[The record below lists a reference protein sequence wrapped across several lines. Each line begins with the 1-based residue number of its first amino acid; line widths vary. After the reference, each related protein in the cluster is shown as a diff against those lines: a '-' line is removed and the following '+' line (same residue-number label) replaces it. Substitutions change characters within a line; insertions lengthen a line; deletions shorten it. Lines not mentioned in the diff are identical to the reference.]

1 VRADRALVL
10 ARGYRGQDVLVVVP
24 VAAKAAAEALVAG
37 RELALKRQ
45 AANGIPLQ
53 QPVARDDA
61 GRGVA
66 MEALVPLPIRAPA
79 WGMLLLERA
88 GGEGFTTEEMAL
100 AGEFIRLALVHVDQ
114 ALTAIQLRRSAEL
127 DALTGTFN
135 RRTIDQWLVRSFGE
149 AERDGQP
156 ISVLFVD
163 MDHFKAINDK
173 FGHACGDHCLRSVAQ
188 ALRAALGEGDLLG
201 RYGGEE
207 FIAVLPGRGG
217 AAARQLGE
225 QLRADVE
232 RLALDWEGQ
241 PLRLTVSVGVATR
254 LHDERPA
261 HTIDRADKAL
271 YAAKRGGR
279 NCVHVAPAVFR

>member
-1 VRADRALVL
+1 A
-10 ARGYRGQDVLVVVP
+10 VVERT
-24 VAAKAAAEALVAG
+24 AA
-37 RELALKRQ
+37 
-45 AANGIPLQ
+45 
-53 QPVARDDA
+53 
-61 GRGVA
+61 
-66 MEALVPLPIRAPA
+66 
-79 WGMLLLERA
+79 LLLACFFSSMMRRPPRSTL
-88 GGEGFTTEEMAL
+88 FPYTT
-100 AGEFIRLALVHVDQ
+100 
-114 ALTAIQLRRSAEL
+114 
-127 DALTGTFN
+127 
-135 RRTIDQWLVRSFGE
+135 
-149 AERDGQP
+149 
-156 ISVLFVD
+156 LF
-163 MDHFKAINDK
+163 
-173 FGHACGDHCLRSVAQ
+173 RSVAQ

-217 AAARQLGE
+217 AAARQMGE

>member
-1 VRADRALVL
+1 
-10 ARGYRGQDVLVVVP
+10 
-24 VAAKAAAEALVAG
+24 
-37 RELALKRQ
+37 
-45 AANGIPLQ
+45 
-53 QPVARDDA
+53 
-61 GRGVA
+61 

-88 GGEGFTTEEMAL
+88 GGEGFTTEELAL
-100 AGEFIRLALVHVDQ
+100 AGEFVRLALVHVDQ

-135 RRTIDQWLVRSFGE
+135 RRTIDQWLVRSFGD
-149 AERDGQP
+149 AERDEQP

-188 ALRAALGEGDLLG
+188 ALRTALGEGDLLG

-217 AAARQLGE
+217 AAARELGE

-232 RLALDWEGQ
+232 RLMLDWEDQ
-241 PLRLTVSVGVATR
+241 PLRLTVSVGVATC
-254 LHDERPA
+254 LQDERPA
-261 HTIDRADKAL
+261 DTIDRADKAL

-279 NCVHVAPAVFR
+279 NRVHVAPAVFS